1 KRKGNAFW
9 CEGSKV
15 RCQSPKK
22 SAFFAQQTAKL
33 VLLVTTQF
41 ELLTAVH
48 HHAMMAAEPWLDLAD
63 ALQIHDGGAMNAHE
77 FGRVKSA
84 LHLSHV
90 AAHQARG
97 AIAVQAE
104 VVSFRLNPVQVTHVE
119 KQEAAF
125 LGNRNPLDIFILPV
139 ELFEKRSQLARWR
152 LLLAQFQGS
161 TGMFHGVVKP
171 LLGKWLEQIVEGVGF
186 EGLHGI
192 AVVGGDEDR
201 DRHGVLAD
209 LPDDLETV
217 RFGHLNIQKEEIGA
231 PFANG
236 GNGGRAVAAL
246 PGDREVGKGLEE
258 FSDAAAG
265 RGVIVDNQRGKLQG
279 QTLRIPRG

>member
-1 KRKGNAFW
+1 
-9 CEGSKV
+9 
-15 RCQSPKK
+15 
-22 SAFFAQQTAKL
+22 
-33 VLLVTTQF
+33 
-41 ELLTAVH
+41 
-48 HHAMMAAEPWLDLAD
+48 
-63 ALQIHDGGAMNAHE
+63 
-77 FGRVKSA
+77 
-84 LHLSHV
+84 
-90 AAHQARG
+90 
-97 AIAVQAE
+97 
-104 VVSFRLNPVQVTHVE
+104 
-119 KQEAAF
+119 
-125 LGNRNPLDIFILPV
+125 V

-217 RFGHLNIQKEEIGA
+217 RFGHLNVQEEQVRA

-236 GNGGRAVAAL
+236 GDGGSAVAAL
-246 PGDREVGKGLEE
+246 RRNGEVGEGLEE
-258 FSDAAAG
+258 VSGAAAG
-265 RGVIVDNQRGKLQG
+265 AGGAC
-279 QTLRIPRG
+279 

>member
-48 HHAMMAAEPWLDLAD
+48 HHAMMAAEPRLDFTD

-84 LHLSHV
+84 LHLGHV
-90 AAHQARG
+90 AAHQVRG

-125 LGNRNPLDIFILPV
+125 LGNRNPLDVVILPV
-139 ELFEKRSQLARWR
+139 ELFEKRSQLARGR

-161 TGMFHGVVKP
+161 AGMFQGVTKP
-171 LLGKWLEQIVEGVGF
+171 LLGKWLEEIVEGVGF
-186 EGLHGI
+186 EGLHGVAI
-192 AVVGGDEDR
+192 VGGDEDR
-201 DRHGVLAD
+201 DRHGLLAD

-217 RFGHLNIQKEEIGA
+217 RLWHLNVQEEQVRA

-236 GNGGRAVAAL
+236 GDGGSAVAAL
-246 PGDREVGKGLEE
+246 GRNGEVGKGLEE

-265 RGVIVDNQRGKLQG
+265 QGLVVDNQRGKLHSH
-279 QTLRIPRG
+279 TLRF